1 MVSHVDVL
9 REKKLQ
15 FIFESTLPKK
25 HGILNMRIGLQIA
38 FNYLQLRKEKIDWN
52 SNNGRNDMIGGTL
65 SMKKTINFI
74 GI

>member
-1 MVSHVDVL
+1 MISHVDVL

-38 FNYLQLRKEKIDWN
+38 DWN
-52 SNNGRNDMIGGTL
+52 SNNGRNDMIDGTL
-65 SMKKTINFI
+65 SMKKTIDFI